1 MTTTTVIIILLAINL
16 ILGITAT
23 IAAFSAKRSGGGAS
37 EKATKS
43 IVQGES
49 EYQTRA
55 ITQAVNA
62 ANSALLSA
70 IKVHTETQGANTDR
84 FMSVVAQNVEGQDK
98 RQQAFMQNVETRFET
113 MKNSMEKAFSEIRGE
128 NATQLEKMRVVVEE
142 KIFGRELTQ
151 PTLTERLNQ
160 SFGIIGDQLDKVRE
174 GLTEMKSLTGE
185 VTDLKKVLG
194 GVKTRGVWGE
204 LSLGALIEEILVEEQ
219 YEKNAHIGK
228 KGEVVE
234 FAIKMPGKGEEPV
247 LMPVDAKFPLE
258 DYQKL
263 AEASERGDRETV
275 EQMGKALETR
285 IKAEAKDIKEKYIKP
300 PETTDFAVLYLPI
313 EGLFAE
319 VAKRPG
325 LLDDVHNKYRVLVT
339 GPTTLSALL
348 NSLLVGF
355 KTVAIEKRS
364 RDIYKLLAAFRN
376 EFEKFAALLE
386 KTQGYAE
393 RTSDGIRDV
402 TEKTLKIRKKLS
414 NVELLDAPK
423 EEEAESG
430 EE

>member
-1 MTTTTVIIILLAINL
+1 MTTAIIVLLTINL
-16 ILGITAT
+16 ILGIAAT
-23 IAAFSAKRSGGGAS
+23 VAAFSVKRSGGGTS
-37 EKATKS
+37 EKETRS

-70 IKVHTETQGANTDR
+70 IKMHTDSQGEATDR
-84 FMSVVAQNVEGQDK
+84 FMEVIARNVEGQDK

-113 MKNSMEKAFSEIRGE
+113 MKSGLEKSLSEIRQE
-128 NATQLEKMRVVVEE
+128 NATQLDKMRVVVEE
-142 KIFGRELTQ
+142 KMQ
-151 PTLTERLNQ
+151 ATLTERLNQ
-160 SFGIIGDQLDKVRE
+160 SFGIIGEQLDKVRE
-174 GLTEMKSLTGE
+174 GLGEMKNLTGE

-204 LSLGALIEEILVEEQ
+204 LSLGTLIQDLLVNEQ
-219 YEKNAHIGK
+219 YECNAKIGK

-234 FAIKMPGKGEEPV
+234 YAVKLPGKEEDAV
-247 LMPVDAKFPLE
+247 LLPIDAKFPLE

-263 AEASERGDRETV
+263 VEASERGEKLAV
-275 EQMGKALETR
+275 EQLGKAIELR
-285 IKAEAKDIKEKYIKP
+285 IKSEAKDIKDKYIKP
-300 PETTDFAVLYLPI
+300 PQTTDFAVLYLPI

-325 LLDDVHNKYRVLVT
+325 LMEEIHNKYRVLIT

-364 RDIYKLLAAFRN
+364 REIWKLLAAFRT
-376 EFEKFAALLE
+376 EFGKFAELLE
-386 KTQGYAE
+386 KTQTYAE

-414 NVELLDAPK
+414 NVELIEAPK
-423 EEEAESG
+423 DEDEED
-430 EE
+430 